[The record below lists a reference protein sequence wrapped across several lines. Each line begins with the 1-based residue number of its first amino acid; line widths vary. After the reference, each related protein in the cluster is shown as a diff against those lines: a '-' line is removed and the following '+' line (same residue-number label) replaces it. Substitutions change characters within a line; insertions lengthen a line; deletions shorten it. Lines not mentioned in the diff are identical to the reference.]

1 MTPKAIAREYFAKS
15 DVMQLATL
23 SEKGP
28 RVNSVYFV
36 VSDDMKVLYWMSEPR
51 RRHSQ
56 ALVADARIAGALVAK
71 ADKPVAGLQFT
82 GVGSILEDQS
92 ELRMVIDRYNE
103 KYHDAAKGLYERIQA
118 GTNKHVIYKFA
129 IESLELFDEVHFPG
143 GDVVSVRLD

>member
-1 MTPKAIAREYFAKS
+1 MTPEAIARDYFAKS
-15 DVMQLATL
+15 EVIQLATL
-23 SEKGP
+23 NENGP

-36 VSDDMKVLYWMSEPR
+36 VSDDMKALYWMSEPR

-56 ALVADARIAGALVAK
+56 ALAADTRIAGALVAK

-82 GVGSILEDQS
+82 GIGSVLEDQS

-118 GTNKHVIYKFA
+118 GTNRHIIYKFA
-129 IESLELFDEVHFPG
+129 LASLELFDEVHFPG
-143 GDVVSVRLD
+143 GHIVSVLLD